1 MKTDC
6 KILATLEAL
15 PEFEVNLLPLITDVD
30 EETRDTL
37 RLVIQELGTNI
48 VRHAYDGITGIIE
61 ATFQRDGVQLQLE
74 FRDYALN
81 TFTLPQKIELP
92 DPESFPNGGW
102 GLYLIHKG
110 VDKVI
115 YEHLSDGNYWQL
127 LKTLA

>member
-6 KILATLEAL
+6 KIPATLEAL
-15 PEFEVNLLPLITDVD
+15 PEFEGVLLPLITDVD

-48 VRHAYDGITGIIE
+48 VRHAYNGIAGSIE
-61 ATFQRDGVQLQLE
+61 ATFQREGAQLRLE
-74 FRDYALN
+74 FRDYAPN
-81 TFTLPQKIELP
+81 TFTFPEKIELP

-115 YEHLSDGNYWQL
+115 YERLADGNYWQL